1 MTKRVIILELWT
13 KIPVANFDQQSLV
26 INMPQIFETVCFE
39 SNKTEKAVQSPGS
52 ANYANQSIPLK
63 KRLTLSVR
71 SHFVMHSVWNKC
83 PHGVVETSHFKVIGS
98 KQVEQAMFILS
109 NFCLNGEREI
119 RFKVK
124 CILYE

>member
-1 MTKRVIILELWT
+1 
-13 KIPVANFDQQSLV
+13 
-26 INMPQIFETVCFE
+26 MPQVFETVFFE
-39 SNKTEKAVQSPGS
+39 SNKTEQAVQSPGS

-98 KQVEQAMFILS
+98 KQVEQAIFMIS
-109 NFCLNGEREI
+109 DFCLYRKIEV
-119 RFKVK
+119 F
-124 CILYE
+124 